1 MSKGLGKG
9 FGALLPEESETS
21 GEGVLLAPLTSL
33 QTNPDQPRKE
43 FAQAA
48 LEELAASIKEKG
60 ILQPILVEPL
70 GTGYRIVAGERRYR
84 AAKMAGLTEVPVLV
98 RSFTAEERMEIAL
111 IENIQRT
118 DLNPVEEAKA
128 YRQLMDSFNLTQDQV
143 AQKVGKQRSTVANA
157 LRLLRLSDE
166 MLAALEKGDFSPG
179 HARALLAV
187 DDLPR
192 REELYQR
199 IVQDGLSVREAEAFV
214 NGKTPA
220 KATPAPT
227 PPAQPPVSRDTELVS
242 WEQRLIEA
250 FGTKVRIKGDSRQGV
265 VEISYFNTEDLER
278 VLERLEK
285 GS

>member
-9 FGALLPEESETS
+9 FGALLPDESETS
-21 GEGVLLAPLTSL
+21 AEGVLLAPLTAL

-70 GTGYRIVAGERRYR
+70 GSGYRIVAGERRYR

-157 LRLLRLSDE
+157 LRLLRLSDA
-166 MLAALEKGDFSPG
+166 MLADLERGAFSPG

-187 DDLPR
+187 EDLAR
-192 REELYQR
+192 RDELHRR
-199 IVQDGLSVREAEAFV
+199 IIQEGLSVREAEAFV
-214 NGKTPA
+214 SGKPV
-220 KATPAPT
+220 KAPTVSNPTAPAPT
-227 PPAQPPVSRDTELVS
+227 APRDTELVS

-265 VEISYFNTEDLER
+265 VEISYFTTDDLER